1 MLYADTD
8 LSQCSLSYEVPSS
21 CTSLFSPGPSP
32 DLEAGKSH
40 EADDEE
46 LAFENQAAI
55 RAFWGSSLTMLDGVA
70 DHARIFDAID
80 TDHSGDISIDELRTA
95 LHRADET
102 ATEADVQ
109 QCFEALDADHDGRI
123 TKDEFVTSPPRR
135 QGMEAE
141 LGKLDR
147 LNSHVLLHPEAGLI
161 QCIMRQT
168 AERAGVSEQLQAGNV
183 PCPLVAMHI
192 VITCS
197 DVSSY
202 SKTRY
207 RLLVVLPMLVT
218 LAFFFTVLYAHL
230 VCLCLRPCRARARA
244 RALSLSLGST
254 LRPLLCSR
262 DGAVTPLRVVLALTL
277 APVAVLPSGSTH
289 PRGAWASSL
298 RRHSPA
304 KALLCAAGT
313 AGDLVERAHGRVS
326 HERLPVAVP
335 AVTHGATAS
344 RPRRCPPRD
353 RGPLERG
360 LGG

>member
-1 MLYADTD
+1 MKFLYSSMLYADTD

-80 TDHSGDISIDELRTA
+80 TDHSGDISIDEQRTA

-230 VCLCLRPCRARARA
+230 VCLCLRPCRARARS
-244 RALSLSLGST
+244 LSLS
-254 LRPLLCSR
+254 RE
-262 DGAVTPLRVVLALTL
+262 
-277 APVAVLPSGSTH
+277 
-289 PRGAWASSL
+289 
-298 RRHSPA
+298 HSPA
-304 KALLCAAGT
+304 SVVLTRWGCHAIARCSCSHSGT
-313 AGDLVERAHGRVS
+313 GGRFAIREHS
-326 HERLPVAVP
+326 SARGMGKQPSATQPRKSSSMRCGHCRRSC
-335 AVTHGATAS
+335 GARSWS
-344 RPRRCPPRD
+344 RFP
-353 RGPLERG
+353 
-360 LGG
+360 